1 MNNNFFKDYEKK
13 DGKYIYVGDVYE
25 IDLDSKSID
34 KLMKKMWLSLIGLFI
49 LGILSGL
56 IPFKGMIEAP
66 YLIILFG
73 IELVI
78 ILLMLWGT
86 MYFSNCRYGLTKM
99 QYNKSV
105 KRFKNDTIVLV
116 IVELASIISA
126 IIFEIIDKFDGIL
139 FFVVFVVIKILGI
152 LVNISINK
160 RINSLNFKIISSK
173 KE

>member
-34 KLMKKMWLSLIGLFI
+34 SLMKKMWLSLIGLFI

-139 FFVVFVVIKILGI
+139 FFVVFVVIKILSI

>member
-34 KLMKKMWLSLIGLFI
+34 KLMKKMWLSLISLFM
-49 LGILSGL
+49 LSILSGL

-78 ILLMLWGT
+78 ILLMLWGI

-116 IVELASIISA
+116 IVEMASIISA

>member
-34 KLMKKMWLSLIGLFI
+34 SLMRKMWLSLISLFI
-49 LGILSGL
+49 LSILSGL

-86 MYFSNCRYGLTKM
+86 MYFSNCRYGLTKI

-116 IVELASIISA
+116 IVEIASIISA

>member
-34 KLMKKMWLSLIGLFI
+34 KLMKKMWLSLISLFM
-49 LGILSGL
+49 LSILSGL

-78 ILLMLWGT
+78 ILLMLWGI

-116 IVELASIISA
+116 IVEMASIISA

-139 FFVVFVVIKILGI
+139 FFVVFVAIKILGI

>member
-25 IDLDSKSID
+25 IDLDSKSIN

-78 ILLMLWGT
+78 KLLMLWGT
-86 MYFSNCRYGLTKM
+86 MYFSNCRYGLTKT

-116 IVELASIISA
+116 IVEVASIISA

>member
-13 DGKYIYVGDVYE
+13 DGKYIYVGNVYE

-34 KLMKKMWLSLIGLFI
+34 SLMRKMWLSLISLFI
-49 LGILSGL
+49 LSILSGL

-86 MYFSNCRYGLTKM
+86 MYFSNCRYGLTKI

-116 IVELASIISA
+116 IVEIASIISA

>member
-25 IDLDSKSID
+25 IDLDSKNID
-34 KLMKKMWLSLIGLFI
+34 KLMKKMWLSLISLFM
-49 LGILSGL
+49 LSVLSGL

-116 IVELASIISA
+116 IAELASIISA